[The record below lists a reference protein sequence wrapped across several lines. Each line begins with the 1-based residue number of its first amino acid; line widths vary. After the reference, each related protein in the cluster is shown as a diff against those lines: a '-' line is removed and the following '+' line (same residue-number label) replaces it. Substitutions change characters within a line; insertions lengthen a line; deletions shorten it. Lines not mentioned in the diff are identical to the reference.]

1 MKAYTLESLLYQIDN
16 ENKIKTYT
24 LLSNVVITTL
34 DPVQKIIQVDI
45 EDVSASTGDPA
56 DLFKGTFIGTKANLV
71 GNDGYPGN
79 ASIRCGE
86 FIFTQPQYNALGNN
100 STAYWQRGTL
110 TPVPPNN
117 DK

>member
-1 MKAYTLESLLYQIDN
+1 MKAYTLESLLYQINNDN
-16 ENKIKTYT
+16 EIKTYT

-71 GNDGYPGN
+71 GNRGYPGI
-79 ASIRCGE
+79 ASICHGQFLFKE
-86 FIFTQPQYNALGNN
+86 PQYNGLGDN

-110 TPVPPNN
+110 TPVPPN
-117 DK
+117 KK